1 MRAEVGKKVDG
12 MIAFSRNDAQKK
24 LARRARVACANRFYN
39 YIAPLPNS
47 LQSCPHAVCDPCRSG
62 DITFDEL
69 TELLDDEHMGR
80 GLDGQRAECV
90 HTPSAVDA
98 ACTAVVV
105 PREHFK

>member
-1 MRAEVGKKVDG
+1 M
-12 MIAFSRNDAQKK
+12 SRVQTASTITLHPFQI
-24 LARRARVACANRFYN
+24 LSRVVPTPF
-39 YIAPLPNS
+39 
-47 LQSCPHAVCDPCRSG
+47 VTPCRSG